1 MNKKLITLAVAA
13 AMAAPIA
20 VMADATMYGKLHVSI
35 DYQDVKPLAGDVDG
49 FKGWGINGIN
59 PALRRGGTGDAT
71 RSNRVGIKGSEDLGG
86 GLKAIWQV
94 ELGVTLGDRDGAII
108 NGDRGSAISMRNSFV
123 GLAGNWGTFLV
134 GRHDTPLKIS
144 TGALDLFSD
153 TQADYNATIRFND
166 IRADNTVTYISPSW
180 GGFQLAAAVI
190 PGGGGTVSG
199 DYNINSDSISQG
211 WSLAG
216 IYKNGP
222 WYASAAYEAMGSELG
237 YTDPILS
244 SNAVGDVADTSM
256 PDANGNFPVIAVDD
270 MGDPATT
277 TLIVAD
283 PKDFNKWRIGLGILD
298 WNGFTLTG
306 IYENVENDFFANKY
320 DIQRWQVQA
329 GYAFGNNMIKAM
341 YGQEDRDIGD
351 RNQDFGDFN
360 TISDLRDRF
369 NDKDRNAWA
378 VAFDHNFSKRTRAY
392 VLYTDVNDDA
402 AEFDD
407 WTGFSLGMIHK
418 F

>member
-13 AMAAPIA
+13 AMAAPVA

-35 DYQDVKPLAGDVDG
+35 DYQDVTFNGPLERDG
-49 FKGWGINGIN
+49 FKGWGINGVN

-71 RSNRVGIKGSEDLGG
+71 RSNRFGIKGSEDLGG

-94 ELGVTLGDRDGAII
+94 ELGVTLGDRDGAIA

-153 TQADYNATIRFND
+153 TQADYNATVRFND
-166 IRADNTVTYISPSW
+166 IRTDNTVAYISPSW

-222 WYASAAYEAMGSELG
+222 WYASAAYESMGSELG
-237 YTDPILS
+237 FTDPRLVS
-244 SNAVGDVADTSM
+244 DAVGDVADTST
-256 PDANGNFPVIAVDD
+256 PDVNGNFPIIEVDEN
-270 MGDPATT
+270 GDLATS
-277 TLIVAD
+277 TLSITNPD
-283 PKDFNKWRIGLGILD
+283 DFKKWRIGLGILD

-306 IYENVENDFFANKY
+306 IYENVTNNLFVRDADVK
-320 DIQRWQVQA
+320 RWQVQA

-341 YGQEDRDIGD
+341 YGAEDRDI
-351 RNQDFGDFN
+351 
-360 TISDLRDRF
+360 DLRTDNDIIQNIRRALNDVDRST
-369 NDKDRNAWA
+369 WA
-378 VAFDHNFSKRTRAY
+378 VAFDHNFSKRTKAY
-392 VLYTDVNDDA
+392 ILYTDVDDDA
-402 AEFDD
+402 VDRDD
-407 WTGFSLGMIHK
+407 WKGFSLGMIHK